1 MGPWSQDDRVSCSL
15 CAGLRIDGTA
25 KSHDLLARRQR
36 PPTPP
41 PHPTPLHGTPLPLP
55 PPPLLSYST
64 ALLVCPVGCLRKTQ
78 AKPPPLPPIGRHTET
93 LERPQRGRARE
104 SEHERARELQ
114 NRTTP
119 RNPKTSRE
127 PRRLSKS
134 STGDKRSPDVV
145 APDLKKI
152 KREPETKPE
161 AMPILTCL
169 ILGLNERK
177 QQTPI

>member
-1 MGPWSQDDRVSCSL
+1 MSEANTSQ
-15 CAGLRIDGTA
+15 A
-25 KSHDLLARRQR
+25 
-36 PPTPP
+36 
-41 PHPTPLHGTPLPLP
+41 TPLP
-55 PPPLLSYST
+55 
-64 ALLVCPVGCLRKTQ
+64 PVGK
-78 AKPPPLPPIGRHTET
+78 HTET

-119 RNPKTSRE
+119 RNPKTSRG

-134 STGDKRSPDVV
+134 STGDKKSPDVV

-161 AMPILTCL
+161 AKPDTDMPDF
-169 ILGLNERK
+169 GAERTQATTATHPDLSSSSANAK
-177 QQTPI
+177 PTPLPS